1 MIKKVLI
8 TGGAGYVGS
17 ALSDELI
24 RKNYNV
30 TVLDLFIYGKN
41 VFKNSSKIQLINGD
55 IRDQNLL
62 RKIIPG
68 HDAVIHLACISNDP
82 SFELNPLLG
91 KSINLDAFDPLVKI
105 SKDSGVK
112 RFIYASS
119 SSVYGIK
126 DELNVHEEMDLK
138 PLTDYSK
145 FKANCE
151 EICLKHNS
159 KNFDVLVIR
168 PATVCGYSMRQRFDL
183 VVNILTNLGINKKKI
198 TVFGGEQLRPNIH
211 IKDMIRAY
219 VTTLE
224 KESALINGKIFN
236 VGYDNQKVIELA
248 NIVKKYINNDIEII
262 KTGTNDNRSYHI
274 SSDKIK
280 KELGFKNM
288 YNTADAVKD
297 IKNAFKLNL
306 FNDSLNNEIYFNVK
320 MMKKIHLQ

>member
-1 MIKKVLI
+1 
-8 TGGAGYVGS
+8 
-17 ALSDELI
+17 
-24 RKNYNV
+24 
-30 TVLDLFIYGKN
+30 
-41 VFKNSSKIQLINGD
+41 
-55 IRDQNLL
+55 
-62 RKIIPG
+62 
-68 HDAVIHLACISNDP
+68 
-82 SFELNPLLG
+82 
-91 KSINLDAFDPLVKI
+91 
-105 SKDSGVK
+105 
-112 RFIYASS
+112 
-119 SSVYGIK
+119 
-126 DELNVHEEMDLK
+126 MDLK

-262 KTGTNDNRSYHI
+262 KTETNDNRSYHI

-306 FNDSLNNEIYFNVK
+306 FNNSLHNEIYFNVK